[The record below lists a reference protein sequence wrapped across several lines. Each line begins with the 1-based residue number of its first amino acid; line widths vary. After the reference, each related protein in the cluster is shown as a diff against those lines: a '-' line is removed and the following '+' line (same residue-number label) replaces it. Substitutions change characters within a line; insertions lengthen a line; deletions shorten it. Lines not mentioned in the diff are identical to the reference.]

1 MKLSKYPYLPALA
14 LIIIVVA
21 AVAVCSV
28 YAFAD
33 EEETLQGEVEVT
45 EYRVSSKVPARL
57 KTLCVKEGDFV
68 RRGDT
73 LALMYAPEVEAKL
86 AQARAAED
94 AAEAQEA
101 KAEKGAREEQVRAA
115 FELWNKAKA
124 GLDIARK
131 SHERV
136 KALYEAG
143 VTTAQKFDE
152 AAAQLAAAEAS
163 ERAAR
168 SQYDMA
174 RNGAE
179 REDKAAARALT
190 RRARG
195 AVSEVTAY
203 VGETVLTADHDGE
216 VSEIFPVEGELVGAG
231 APVMNVARM
240 DAMWVS
246 FNVREDYLPHFAVG
260 TEFEAEVPALGGRKV
275 RLKVYHSADLGTYA
289 VWRATKTTGGF
300 DLKTFGVKCRPV
312 APVEGLRPGM
322 SVVVGTAQK

>member
-1 MKLSKYPYLPALA
+1 MKLSKYPSLPALA
-14 LIIIVVA
+14 LVVLVVA
-21 AVAVCSV
+21 AVAVCSL

-33 EEETLQGEVEVT
+33 EQETLQGQVEVT

-57 KTLCVKEGDFV
+57 KELRVAEGDFV

-73 LALMYAPEVEAKL
+73 LALLSAPEVEAKL
-86 AQARAAED
+86 AQARAAE
-94 AAEAQEA
+94 AAAAAQEE
-101 KAEKGAREEQVRAA
+101 KAEKGAREEQKRAA
-115 FELWNKAKA
+115 FELWNKARA
-124 GLDIARK
+124 GLEIAQK
-131 SHERV
+131 SHRRV

-152 AAAQLAAAEAS
+152 ASAQLAAAEAS

-190 RRARG
+190 RRAAG

-203 VGETVLTADHDGE
+203 VGETVLTAAHDGE

-240 DAMWVS
+240 DRMWIS
-246 FNVREDYLPHFAVG
+246 LNVREDFLQRFAVG
-260 TEFEAEVPALGGRKV
+260 AEVKAVVPALGGREV
-275 RLKVYHSADLGTYA
+275 RLKVYHLADLGSYA

-300 DLKTFGVKCRPV
+300 DLKTFGVRLRPV
-312 APVEGLRPGM
+312 SPVEGLRPGM
-322 SVVVGTAQK
+322 SVVVSPAQ

>member
-1 MKLSKYPYLPALA
+1 MKLSKYPSLPALA
-14 LIIIVVA
+14 LVVLVVA
-21 AVAVCSV
+21 AVTLCSL

-33 EEETLQGEVEVT
+33 EQETLQGQVEVT

-57 KTLCVKEGDFV
+57 KELRVAEGDFV

-73 LALMYAPEVEAKL
+73 LALLSAPEVEAKL
-86 AQARAAED
+86 AQARAAE
-94 AAEAQEA
+94 AAAAAQEE
-101 KAEKGAREEQVRAA
+101 KAEKGAREEQKRAA
-115 FELWNKAKA
+115 FELWNKARA
-124 GLDIARK
+124 GLEIAQK
-131 SHERV
+131 SHRRV

-152 AAAQLAAAEAS
+152 ASAQLAAAEAS

-190 RRARG
+190 RRAAG

-203 VGETVLTADHDGE
+203 VGETVLTAAHDGE

-240 DAMWVS
+240 DRMWVS
-246 FNVREDYLPHFAVG
+246 LNVREDFLQRFAVG
-260 TEFEAEVPALGGRKV
+260 AEVKAVVPALGGREV
-275 RLKVYHSADLGTYA
+275 RLKVYHLADLGSYA

-300 DLKTFGVKCRPV
+300 DLKTFGVRLRPV
-312 APVEGLRPGM
+312 SPVEGLRPGM
-322 SVVVGTAQK
+322 SVVVSPAQ

>member
-14 LIIIVVA
+14 LIITVVA

-57 KTLCVKEGDFV
+57 KELRVAEGDFV

-73 LALMYAPEVEAKL
+73 LALLSAPEVEAKL
-86 AQARAAED
+86 AQARAAE
-94 AAEAQEA
+94 AAAAAQEE
-101 KAEKGAREEQVRAA
+101 KAEKGAREEQKRAA
-115 FELWNKAKA
+115 FELWNKARA
-124 GLDIARK
+124 GLEIAQK
-131 SHERV
+131 SHRRV

-152 AAAQLAAAEAS
+152 ASAQLAAAEAS

-190 RRARG
+190 RRAAG

-203 VGETVLTADHDGE
+203 VGETVLTAAHDGE

-240 DAMWVS
+240 DRMWVS
-246 FNVREDYLPHFAVG
+246 LNVREDFLQRFAVG
-260 TEFEAEVPALGGRKV
+260 AEVKAVVPALGGREV
-275 RLKVYHSADLGTYA
+275 RLKVYHLADLGSYA

-300 DLKTFGVKCRPV
+300 DLKTFGVRLRPV
-312 APVEGLRPGM
+312 SPVEGLRPGM
-322 SVVVGTAQK
+322 SVVVLPAQ

>member
-1 MKLSKYPYLPALA
+1 MKLSKYPSLPALA
-14 LIIIVVA
+14 LVVLVVA
-21 AVAVCSV
+21 AVAVCSL

-33 EEETLQGEVEVT
+33 EQETLQGQVEVT

-57 KTLCVKEGDFV
+57 KELRVAEGDFV

-73 LALMYAPEVEAKL
+73 LALLSAPEVEAKL
-86 AQARAAED
+86 AQARAAE
-94 AAEAQEA
+94 AAAAAQEE
-101 KAEKGAREEQVRAA
+101 KAEKGAREEQKRAA
-115 FELWNKAKA
+115 FELWNKARA
-124 GLDIARK
+124 GLEIAQK
-131 SHERV
+131 SHRRV

-152 AAAQLAAAEAS
+152 ASAQLAAAEAS

-190 RRARG
+190 RRAAG

-203 VGETVLTADHDGE
+203 VGETVLTAAHDGE

-240 DAMWVS
+240 DRMWVS
-246 FNVREDYLPHFAVG
+246 LNVREDFLQRFAVG
-260 TEFEAEVPALGGRKV
+260 AEVKAVVPALGGREV
-275 RLKVYHSADLGTYA
+275 RLKVYHLADLGSYA

-300 DLKTFGVKCRPV
+300 DLKTFGVRLRPV
-312 APVEGLRPGM
+312 SPVEGLRPGM
-322 SVVVGTAQK
+322 SVVVSPAQ

>member
-1 MKLSKYPYLPALA
+1 MKLSKYPSLPALA
-14 LIIIVVA
+14 LVVLVVA
-21 AVAVCSV
+21 AVAVCSL

-33 EEETLQGEVEVT
+33 EQETLQGQVEVT

-57 KTLCVKEGDFV
+57 KELRVAEGDFV

-73 LALMYAPEVEAKL
+73 LALLSAPEVEAKL
-86 AQARAAED
+86 AQARAAE
-94 AAEAQEA
+94 AAAAAQEE
-101 KAEKGAREEQVRAA
+101 KAEKGAREEQKRAA
-115 FELWNKAKA
+115 FELWNKARA
-124 GLDIARK
+124 GLEIAQK
-131 SHERV
+131 SHRRV

-152 AAAQLAAAEAS
+152 ASAQLAAAEAS

-190 RRARG
+190 RRAAG

-203 VGETVLTADHDGE
+203 VGETVLTAAHDGE

-231 APVMNVARM
+231 GPVMNVARM
-240 DAMWVS
+240 DRMWVS
-246 FNVREDYLPHFAVG
+246 LNVREDFLQRFAVG
-260 TEFEAEVPALGGRKV
+260 AEVKAVVPALGGREV
-275 RLKVYHSADLGTYA
+275 RLKVYHLADLGSYA

-300 DLKTFGVKCRPV
+300 DLKTFGVRLRPV
-312 APVEGLRPGM
+312 SPVEGLRPGM
-322 SVVVGTAQK
+322 SVVVSPAQ